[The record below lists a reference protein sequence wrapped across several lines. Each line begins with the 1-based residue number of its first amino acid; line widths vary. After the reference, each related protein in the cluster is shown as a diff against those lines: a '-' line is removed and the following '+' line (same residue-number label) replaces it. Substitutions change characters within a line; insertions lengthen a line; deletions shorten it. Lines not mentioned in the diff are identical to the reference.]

1 MAILTLLEIAG
12 PPEPGGYGWAL
23 LKMVG
28 ALLLVCLLAYL
39 ALRLARRHLAG
50 GRVGGAVH
58 VVERCPL
65 SARHSLWVVEVGGRC
80 LLLGT
85 SDAPGGPVCKLAE
98 LDAAQLPPREPAAR
112 GQSFWEILQR
122 GRGSP
127 GGR

>member
-1 MAILTLLEIAG
+1 M
-12 PPEPGGYGWAL
+12 GYGWAL

-50 GRVGGAVH
+50 GAGFGGAVR

-65 SARHSLWVVEVGGRC
+65 SSRHSLWVVEVGGRC

-85 SDAPGGPVCKLAE
+85 SDAPGSGVCKLAE
-98 LDAAQLPPREPAAR
+98 LDPGQLPPRPVEPPR
-112 GQSFWEILQR
+112 GRSFREILQR
-122 GRGSP
+122 GRGAL

>member
-1 MAILTLLEIAG
+1 M
-12 PPEPGGYGWAL
+12 GYGWAL

-39 ALRLARRHLAG
+39 ALRLARRHLVG
-50 GRVGGAVH
+50 GGGGGAVR

-65 SARHSLWVVEVGGRC
+65 SGRHSLWVVEVGGRC

-98 LDAAQLPPREPAAR
+98 LDAGQLPPRRSDPPPR
-112 GQSFWEILQR
+112 GRSFWEILQR

-127 GGR
+127 GG

>member
-12 PPEPGGYGWAL
+12 PEPVGYGWAL

-28 ALLLVCLLAYL
+28 ALLIVCLLAYL

-50 GRVGGAVH
+50 GGGNGAVR
-58 VVERCPL
+58 VIERCAL
-65 SARHSLWVVEVGGRC
+65 SGRHSLWLVEVGGRC

-98 LDAAQLPPREPAAR
+98 LDAAQLPPRDPPPR
-112 GQSFWEILQR
+112 GRSFWEILQR
-122 GRGSP
+122 GRGTP